1 MPLLNVGRS
10 GKILKE
16 KLIEQS
22 LVKAVK
28 HKGGLCLKLVSPS
41 LVGIPDRLVLL
52 HDGCVGFVEVKT
64 TGKKP
69 RKVQE
74 KRMEQLKHLGFKTF
88 ILDNLDEIP
97 TLIDVIGGGDD
108 GI

>member
-1 MPLLNVGRS
+1 M
-10 GKILKE
+10 KE
-16 KLIEQS
+16 KLIEQA

-28 HKGGLCLKLVSPS
+28 HQGGLCIKLTSPG

-52 HDGCVGFVEVKT
+52 PDGCVGFVEVKK

-69 RKVQE
+69 RKVQV
-74 KRMEQLKHLGFKTF
+74 KRIEQLKQLGFKAF
-88 ILDNLDEIP
+88 VLDTPDEIP
-97 TLIDVIGGGDD
+97 TLMDEIVGGVN

>member
-1 MPLLNVGRS
+1 M
-10 GKILKE
+10 KE
-16 KLIEQS
+16 KLIEQA

-69 RKVQE
+69 RKIQE
-74 KRMEQLKHLGFKTF
+74 KRMEQLKLLGFKVYV
-88 ILDNLDEIP
+88 LDNLDEIP
-97 TLIDVIGGGDD
+97 TLMDEIVGGDD

>member
-1 MPLLNVGRS
+1 M
-10 GKILKE
+10 KE
-16 KLIEQS
+16 KLIEQA

-28 HKGGLCLKLVSPS
+28 QKGGLCLKLTSPS

-52 HDGCVGFVEVKT
+52 HDGRVGFVEVKT
-64 TGKKP
+64 TGEKP

-74 KRMEQLKHLGFKTF
+74 KRMEQLKQLGFKAF
-88 ILDNLDEIP
+88 VLDNLDEIP
-97 TLIDVIGGGDD
+97 TLMDEIVGGND

>member
-1 MPLLNVGRS
+1 M
-10 GKILKE
+10 KE
-16 KLIEQS
+16 KLIEQA

-52 HDGCVGFVEVKT
+52 HDGCLGFVEVKT
-64 TGKKP
+64 TSKKP

-74 KRMEQLKHLGFKTF
+74 KRIEQLKQLGFKVF
-88 ILDNLDEIP
+88 VLDNLDEIP